1 MTNTTTSSLI
11 NSPQRT
17 FSKTFSFW
25 ETMMWIEFEENFSL
39 RTIRSQFIIVTTFV
53 WLITIAK
60 VRAIIIEV
68 M

>member
-60 VRAIIIEV
+60 VRTIIIEV